1 MTKTKTKNPD
11 TKTSEKPRKKRVDPR
26 SGGPSVPNLL
36 NVAPESFDVAVA
48 ALKAAT
54 PTRLKAEIRRLQRD
68 HNRKIDTIKKGENA
82 YTKGIR
88 EGYQRAYDK
97 FDPILSRATKLRE
110 DHGRVVLVSQ
120 GPEILVQDPFSG
132 QVLGRARV
140 EARLWARE
148 DSVLPDLCDSTRHM
162 FSRELSGESEISDR
176 RHWEQGVAEHDDR
189 MAGIRACQA
198 RARSKYRGKKTTPS
212 TTSTEAVEAEYTT
225 GAAA

>member
-1 MTKTKTKNPD
+1 MSATAKTPSKAEKTK
-11 TKTSEKPRKKRVDPR
+11 KKRVDPR

-36 NVAPESFDVAVA
+36 NVAPEDFDTAVA
-48 ALKAAT
+48 SLQAAT

-68 HNRKIDTIKKGENA
+68 HNRKINTIKKGENA

-97 FDPILSRATKLRE
+97 YDLILERLSTLRE

-120 GPEILVQDPFSG
+120 GPEILVQDPITG
-132 QVLGRARV
+132 QTLGRARV

-148 DSVLPDLCDSTRHM
+148 DSVLPDVCDSTRHM
-162 FSRELSGESEISDR
+162 FSRELAGESEISDR
-176 RHWEQGVAEHDDR
+176 RKWEQGVSEHDDR

-198 RARSKYRGKKTTPS
+198 RARAKYRGKKTP
-212 TTSTEAVEAEYTT
+212 EAA
-225 GAAA
+225 